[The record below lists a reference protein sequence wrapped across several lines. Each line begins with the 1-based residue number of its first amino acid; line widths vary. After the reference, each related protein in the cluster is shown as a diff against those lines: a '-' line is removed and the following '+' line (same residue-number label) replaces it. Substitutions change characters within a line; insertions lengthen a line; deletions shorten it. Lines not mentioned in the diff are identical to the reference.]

1 MEGDSV
7 PEEASPVSIS
17 DDPDVAWDLMASG
30 FLVLT
35 GQWASV
41 FEGTGVKEREAI
53 RVVYGGRQGGWEV
66 AKACPSQDGLAILCP
81 QEGWTSVGELC

>member
-1 MEGDSV
+1 MKGDSV

-41 FEGTGVKEREAI
+41 LGGKEKQPEWA
-53 RVVYGGRQGGWEV
+53 VEGGRVDGRQPRP
-66 AKACPSQDGLAILCP
+66 APSQDSLSILCP
-81 QEGWTSVGELC
+81 QEGWTRVGELC